1 MRYKKLAWI
10 IITCAI
16 ALGTASAREVVDL
29 NFGWKFKLG
38 KNAGAEATGYNDS
51 TWATVDVPHDFQV
64 AQEWEEPS
72 AGEQANMTAN
82 NSKRSR
88 LSARGFKELGE
99 GWYRKSFRADPAWKG
114 QTILLDFE
122 GIMLVGD
129 VWLNGE
135 KIGGTDYGY
144 IGFDIDISSR
154 LKFGMENVIVV
165 RADTMGANQ
174 SRWYT
179 GGGLYRNVKLVVKNQ
194 TSVARHGVFVTT
206 PKISTEM
213 AAARIEVEL
222 EHWVKGIEI
231 KTTVF
236 DPSGNQVAVQQQAAS
251 QTVSECM
258 LEVPSPQLWSCETP
272 WLYRVEVELMAGGK
286 TLDRV
291 DQSFGIR
298 TLEYSPDFGF
308 KLNGKKVFLKGFNLH
323 HANGA
328 LGAAAFPRAEE
339 KRFEVLKAMGGNCI
353 RTAHN
358 PYSVSFMN
366 LADKHGVLIVDE
378 AFDKWKKQY
387 AGGRQEFEKLWPAVI
402 EEWVKRDRNH
412 PSVIM
417 WSLGN
422 ELNRQIRNDV
432 RGDYGVSL
440 YKEISASVKPFD
452 PTRLITVGLHPIRG
466 KGLRD
471 PLYKKPMEC
480 PPPPLASETDIASYN
495 YRWQNFRTDG
505 KAHPDWM
512 FYLSEAAIN
521 QLPTDYFS
529 MDRERVIGLTY
540 WGAIGYIGESRLGWP
555 AKGWD
560 LSIVDHSLE
569 PKPKFYLA
577 RSAFSSEPVIRAAV
591 VNKQESEME
600 WNGVKMSRTDEFEH
614 WNWNPGQPLKLVT
627 YTNGDEVE
635 LLLNG
640 RSLGIKKNAKDPGRR
655 NRIEWSVTYEPG
667 TLKAVARRK
676 GAPVAEHALQTV
688 GKPVA
693 LKVAADNPAWNAD
706 GLDLNHIRVWAVDA
720 QGRTVPTAANKLSFE
735 VAGAASL
742 VAVDN
747 GDIYSDEPF
756 VADKRS
762 LHRGTALAI
771 LRSGKEA
778 GGVEIRVS
786 SPGLSSAALKLKI
799 D

>member
-1 MRYKKLAWI
+1 M
-10 IITCAI
+10 ITCA
-16 ALGTASAREVVDL
+16 ALVGTASARQVVDL
-29 NFGWKFKLG
+29 NFDWKFKLG
-38 KNAGAEATGYNDS
+38 ENVGAEAMGFNDS
-51 TWATVDVPHDFQV
+51 KWDTVDVPHDFQV
-64 AQEWEEPS
+64 AQEWVEPS
-72 AGEQANMTAN
+72 ADEQAQMSAN

-99 GWYRKSFRADPAWKG
+99 GWYRKSFRADPAWRGK
-114 QTILLDFE
+114 TILLDFE

-144 IGFDIDISSR
+144 IGFEIDISGR
-154 LKFGMENVIVV
+154 LKFGEENVVVV
-165 RADTMGANQ
+165 RADTMGADQ

-179 GGGLYRNVKLVVKNQ
+179 GGGLYRNVKLVVKNR

-206 PKISTEM
+206 PNITKEM
-213 AAARIEVEL
+213 AATRIQVEL
-222 EHWVKGIEI
+222 EHWVKGVEI

-236 DPSGNQVAVQQQAAS
+236 DPSGNQVAVQQQAAR
-251 QTVSECM
+251 QPVSEFVF
-258 LEVPSPQLWSCETP
+258 EVPSPRLWSCETP
-272 WLYRVEVELMAGGK
+272 RLYNVEVELMAGGK
-286 TLDRV
+286 ILDRV
-291 DQSFGIR
+291 EQAFGIR
-298 TLEYSPDFGF
+298 SLEFSPDFGF

-323 HANGA
+323 HCNGA

-339 KRFEVLKAMGGNCI
+339 KRFEMLKAMGGNCI

-387 AGGRQEFEKLWPAVI
+387 AGGRQEFEKLWPGVI

-412 PSVIM
+412 PSVIL

-422 ELNRQIRNDV
+422 ELSRQIRNDG

-440 YKEISASVKPFD
+440 YKEISARVRPLD
-452 PTRLITVGLHPIRG
+452 PTRLITVGLHPLRG
-466 KGLRD
+466 IGIKD
-471 PLYKKPMEC
+471 PLRYKPMEC
-480 PPPPLASETDIASYN
+480 PPPALAFETDIASYN
-495 YRWQNFRTDG
+495 YRWANFKADG
-505 KAHPDWM
+505 EANPDWM
-512 FYLSEAAIN
+512 FYLSEASVSE
-521 QLPTDYFS
+521 LPKDYFS

-569 PKPKFYLA
+569 PKPQFYLA

-591 VNKQESEME
+591 VHEQDSVME
-600 WNGVKMSRTDEFEH
+600 WNGVKMSRTDEVEH
-614 WNWNPGQPLKLVT
+614 WNWKQGQELKLVT

-640 RSLGIKKNAKDPGRR
+640 RSLGIKKNSENPDSR
-655 NRIEWSVTYEPG
+655 NRIEWTVKYEPG
-667 TLKAVARRK
+667 TLKAIARQK
-676 GAPVAEHALQTV
+676 GEPVAEHVLQTV
-688 GKPVA
+688 SEPVT
-693 LKVAADNPAWNAD
+693 LKMVADNPAWNAD
-706 GLDLNHIRVWAVDA
+706 GLDLNHIRVWAVDD
-720 QGRTVPTAANKLSFE
+720 QGRTVAMAANRLQFE
-735 VAGAASL
+735 VVGAASL
-742 VAVDN
+742 AAVDN
-747 GDIYSDEPF
+747 GDIYIDEPF
-756 VADKRS
+756 VGNRCS

-778 GGVEIRVS
+778 GAVGIRVS
-786 SPGLSSAALKLKI
+786 SPGLSATELKLKTE
-799 D
+799 